1 MVAAAA
7 DSIVVVEAEAVDNS
21 LVVAFVLEVDPEV
34 DLEVGLERNNLVVE
48 VVAFLVDYNLDSF
61 FSLLSFD
68 GCLCLEDALMLF
80 VLHLSI
86 RKTKILV

>member
-61 FSLLSFD
+61 FFPI
-68 GCLCLEDALMLF
+68 EF
-80 VLHLSI
+80 
-86 RKTKILV
+86 